1 MGWIKTPEE
10 KAAARQ
16 KRLDKALFKDDIRKV
31 TAALDAG
38 ADPNARNEYRDSA
51 IAYHASSRHYDIVLL
66 LLDRGADPNGKT
78 DNDYSALM
86 AAASH
91 DDVALAKLLCERG
104 ANIDAQSNDGR
115 TALHHAAYWGRGKV
129 IQFLLSQGADTG
141 LRDSRMNTA
150 ADIAAKENY
159 PGVVSLLRGE
169 IGGPAAAETSQP
181 REGWHKT
188 APQEIARISDKPAI
202 GYRITEIFNFGAG
215 VYNRIAR
222 NLSTDHESQSMRLFD
237 EMQGSALLQ
246 QAADAYVRLGGDADK
261 IVAAA
266 SLTGKKPAGLTMHP
280 SGRNA

>member
-38 ADPNARNEYRDSA
+38 ADPNARNEYRYSA
-51 IAYHASSRHYDIVLL
+51 IAYHASSRHNDIVLL

-129 IQFLLSQGADTG
+129 IQFLLSQGADTS

-159 PGVVSLLRGE
+159 PGVASLLRGE
-169 IGGPAAAETSQP
+169 IGAPAAAETSQP
-181 REGWHKT
+181 CEGWHKT

-202 GYRITEIFNFGAG
+202 GYRVTEIFNFHAGHYTHIAANLKTGA
-215 VYNRIAR
+215 
-222 NLSTDHESQSMRLFD
+222 ESQSQRGFD
-237 EMQGSALLQ
+237 EFFDVSPLREAMDALLSRGGTVEADM
-246 QAADAYVRLGGDADK
+246 QARLSVK
-261 IVAAA
+261 AAA
-266 SLTGKKPAGLTMHP
+266 PRGLTM
-280 SGRNA
+280 GGGT